1 MISNK
6 VFSRSAVA
14 TAIRQERGVILC
26 GCAPGHLTDSGRGE
40 LRAGVHI
47 AKALARTLGS
57 TDEQR
62 EFLAAC
68 GIPDETV

>member
-1 MISNK
+1 MNSNK
-6 VFSRSAVA
+6 VFSRLTVA
-14 TAIRQERGVILC
+14 TAIREERGVILC
-26 GCAPGHLTDSGRGE
+26 GCAPGHLTDTARGE
-40 LRAGVHI
+40 LQGGVHI

-68 GIPDETV
+68 GISNEAL

>member
-6 VFSRSAVA
+6 PFSRLAVA

-26 GCAPGHLTDSGRGE
+26 GCAPGHLTDTARGE
-40 LRAGVHI
+40 LRAGVDI

-68 GIPDETV
+68 GIPDETL